1 MEVSNDLAFDVYLAA
16 LYAERR
22 RLKYE
27 RDLTDKE
34 KEKILAE
41 VMARLDAGE
50 HDQDLLKEFSQ
61 LYTDTT

>member
-1 MEVSNDLAFDVYLAA
+1 

-41 VMARLDAGE
+41 IMARLDAGE
-50 HDQDLLKEFSQ
+50 HDNDLLKEFSQ